1 MTKLRILTDAQLLQ
15 ALGKITGHQV
25 PAGTPFGEGLAEQA
39 DFFYYLSSA
48 RVIHERIPARRELW
62 AQKVYKTKLAMKLSE
77 TPGQICLVS
86 DSDMVGEAALHFAVY
101 DEPPRSFDRRLTG
114 SHGHEQPVWHMM
126 GCRFINEEGVDASIV
141 LAPIIQFLI
150 V

>member
-86 DSDMVGEAALHFAVY
+86 DSDMVGRLRCILPSMTSLPDLLTAGLPAA
-101 DEPPRSFDRRLTG
+101 TG
-114 SHGHEQPVWHMM
+114 TSNLCGT
-126 GCRFINEEGVDASIV
+126 
-141 LAPIIQFLI
+141 
-150 V
+150 